1 MDYLFLFLEGG
12 TLFMAQ
18 VNHVLNMI
26 LDHQL
31 SRDWRG
37 TCERCVPGR
46 KLLHPEE
53 ADVESAGEREDAAD
67 TTG

>member
-1 MDYLFLFLEGG
+1 MDYLFLFLGG

-53 ADVESAGEREDAAD
+53 ADVDSAGEREDAAD

>member
-1 MDYLFLFLEGG
+1 MGYFSWGAF
-12 TLFMAQ
+12 FMIQ

-31 SRDWRG
+31 SCDWRG

-53 ADVESAGEREDAAD
+53 ADVESADREREDAAD